1 MDCHAVLRETLLNS
15 WWMCMSRIF
24 GTLVLQLWGKNIAVG
39 FFQQLSEH
47 PFAYPF
53 GLTLYCLLLGTK
65 EERRL
70 VL

>member
-1 MDCHAVLRETLLNS
+1 
-15 WWMCMSRIF
+15 MSRIF